1 MKLSSHLVFPRIKYT
16 LTWTGLFFSY
26 PGVVL
31 GYLIGQTAGVWFSL
45 APDTINDLSFGLS
58 LLSALM
64 SIIVFLFYGIV
75 LAFQH
80 LNVSMPLPE
89 EYFILAMQLIV
100 LAVLSSIITAIDL
113 WPVIDQS
120 ISVFYSWQ
128 YPPVANAGQYVFFVP
143 FVFLCQWIIQLFFLN
158 DAHTSKS

>member
-1 MKLSSHLVFPRIKYT
+1 MKPFPYLVFPRIKYI
-16 LTWTGLFFSY
+16 LAWTGLFFSY

-31 GYLIGQTAGVWFSL
+31 GYLIGQIAGTWFSL
-45 APDTINDLSFGLS
+45 TYDTVNNLSFGLA
-58 LLSALM
+58 LISALI
-64 SIIVFLFYGIV
+64 SIIIFLFYGIL

-80 LNVSMPLPE
+80 LNVSIPLPE

-143 FVFLCQWIIQLFFLN
+143 LVFLCQWIVQLFFLN
-158 DAHTSKS
+158 DAHTSK